1 MTNVWCVRADF
12 GKHANDFVGGGYAA
26 IGWMN
31 TRDLKAVGA
40 REELYPM
47 YRAAYPE
54 HTSNVVVGAQVGQI
68 ARFLLEMQPGD
79 YVITPAIET
88 KKLHYG
94 VLQEKPAYFHFDKSD
109 GCPFRHRRPVDWE
122 KAPANRYDFSI
133 PFQNTMRSSLTVFSV
148 SQRDEFFSHIGR
160 DDLVKIRPAAKYDPV
175 RVVLDQIL
183 ELDDKEFEVLI
194 THLLTALGFEGTAH
208 TGKTGDGGV
217 DATGEM
223 SIAGI
228 AATKVYVQAKRY
240 KLKSK
245 ISANTVKKL
254 RQSIPS
260 TGQGIFITTADYQ
273 KAAYEVADEIGF
285 PRIGLI
291 DGRQL
296 VDLLSQYW
304 SGIPEDFQERL
315 GLRQGL
321 VRI

>member
-1 MTNVWCVRADF
+1 MTNVWCVRAEF
-12 GKHANDFVGGGYAA
+12 GKHAQDFVDGGYFAV
-26 IGWMN
+26 GWMN
-31 TRDLKAVGA
+31 GSDLQAVSA
-40 REELYPM
+40 REELYTL
-47 YRAAYPE
+47 YRKANPKD
-54 HTSNVVVGAQVGQI
+54 TSNLVIGAQVGQI

-79 YVITPAIET
+79 YVITPASET
-88 KKLHYG
+88 KKLYYG
-94 VLQEKPAYFHFDKSD
+94 VLEASPTYYHFSDSD
-109 GCPFRHRRPVDWE
+109 GCPYRHRRPVEWE
-122 KAPANRYDFSI
+122 KEPLNRYDFSI
-133 PFQNTMRSSLTVFSV
+133 PFQNTMRSSLTVFNV

-160 DDLVKIRPAAKYDPV
+160 DDLVKIRATAQYDPV
-175 RVVLDQIL
+175 RVVLEQIL

-194 THLLTALGFEGTAH
+194 TYLLDALGFEATEH

-228 AATKVYVQAKRY
+228 ATTKVYVQAKRY

-273 KAAYEVADEIGF
+273 KAAHEIAEEIGF

-291 DGRQL
+291 DGRKL
-296 VDLLSQYW
+296 VDLLGAYW
-304 SGIPEDFQERL
+304 SGIPVEFQERL